1 VANSDRKTTSRRS
14 GNHLV
19 WTPIHEYIQE
29 RAVDHGSL
37 LLAISPFIKLDALK
51 LLVERCPDTSALQVI
66 VRWRPIDIVSRVSDL
81 EIYEWLTSRDIA
93 LYRHPNI
100 HLKLLVFTRNWA
112 FHTSGNIT
120 KSGLGLAKS
129 SNIEV
134 GAQIQLEL
142 DDWVQIE
149 QMMSQSFRVDS
160 VIFSKFQDY
169 LEKNSGKEEPL
180 PPLILPPA
188 KDKSFSRMSLPAS
201 ESPEELITLYLAPSS
216 VQSTSSSLPALAHDL
231 GLYDVPSNLL
241 REDLIDH
248 LGYAFRSHPFVA
260 AIISE
265 IGRNGSLRFGAVN
278 RWLTDH
284 CIDNPTPFRWEL
296 KEVTSRLYNWL
307 AYFCDEITWDR
318 PRHSQVI
325 YWNER

>member
-1 VANSDRKTTSRRS
+1 VINSDKKSTSQRS

-19 WTPIHEYIQE
+19 WTPIHEYIQG
-29 RAVDHGSL
+29 RASDHGSL

-66 VRWRPIDIVSRVSDL
+66 VRWRPIDIVSGVSDL
-81 EIYEWLTSRDIA
+81 EIYEWLNSRDIA

-100 HLKLLVFTRNWA
+100 HLKLLVFTKNWA

-120 KSGLGLAKS
+120 KSGLGVAEN

-149 QMMSQSFRVDS
+149 QLMSQARRVDP
-160 VIFSKFQDY
+160 VIFTKFQDY
-169 LEKNSGKEEPL
+169 LEVNSKKEEPL
-180 PPLILPPA
+180 PPLVLPPPQ
-188 KDKSFSRMSLPAS
+188 DKSFSRMSLPAS
-201 ESPEELITLYLAPSS
+201 ESPDELITLYLAPTS
-216 VQSTSSSLPALAHDL
+216 VRGVSPSLPALAHDL
-231 GLYDVPSNLL
+231 ALYGVPIDLS
-241 REDLIDH
+241 REEFIRH
-248 LGYAFRSHPFVA
+248 LGSAFRSHAFVA
-260 AIISE
+260 AIVAE
-265 IGRNGSLRFGAVN
+265 IRQKGSLRFGAVN
-278 RWLTDH
+278 AWLTDH
-284 CIDNPTPFRWEL
+284 CSDNPTPFRWEL

-318 PRHSQVI
+318 PRYSQVI
-325 YWNER
+325 HWNER